1 MEQLTVEIRKLVY
14 TVICFQ
20 CLLQLS
26 AGSAYHRY
34 LKLFSY
40 FLTMCMC
47 CGVIYSFAGQLESS
61 MMSAQQVYDEF
72 EREWR
77 GLTDM
82 ERIRE
87 SSSYYTDQIWNGK
100 IMKDAHEQYYIND
113 KGGEDNAELDQEQ
126 AVQRTE
132 AE

>member
-1 MEQLTVEIRKLVY
+1 MEQLTIEIRKLVY

-20 CLLQLS
+20 CLLQLT
-26 AGSAYHRY
+26 AGSAYYRY

-47 CGVIYSFAGQLESS
+47 CSVIYSFVGQLESS
-61 MMSAQQVYDEF
+61 MMSAQQVYEEF
-72 EREWR
+72 EREWS

-100 IMKDAHEQYYIND
+100 IMGDVYEQYSIND

-126 AVQRTE
+126 TVQRTE
-132 AE
+132 TE

>member
-1 MEQLTVEIRKLVY
+1 MEQLTLEIRKLVY

-26 AGSAYHRY
+26 AGSVYQRY

-47 CGVIYSFAGQLESS
+47 CGVIYSFVGQLEDS
-61 MMSAQQVYDEF
+61 MMAAQQVYDEF
-72 EREWR
+72 EREW
-77 GLTDM
+77 GEMTDI

-100 IMKDAHEQYYIND
+100 IVRDAYEQYQMND
-113 KGGEDNAELDQEQ
+113 EGGVEDAGLDE
-126 AVQRTE
+126 E
-132 AE
+132 